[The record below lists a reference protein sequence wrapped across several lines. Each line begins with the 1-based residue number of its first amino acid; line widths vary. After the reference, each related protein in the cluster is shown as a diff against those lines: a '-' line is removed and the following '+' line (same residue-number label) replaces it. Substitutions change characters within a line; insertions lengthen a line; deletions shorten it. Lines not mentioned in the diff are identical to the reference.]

1 MNRVKIFLVA
11 SITVLVICSGIV
23 YVYLKIPKIAYINSS
38 KVFNEFKLKK
48 ELEKD
53 LKKLESSRQSLI
65 DSLKLD
71 LNMKFEKVNGSKKV
85 IQQEVDE
92 YKRMQQQFYLK
103 EKQFKDDYEA
113 LAGQYTEQVWKQLNQ
128 YIKEYGEKNAYDYI
142 LGTKGEGEIMYA
154 NDRED
159 LTLKVTEYANSKYE
173 GDIK

>member
-1 MNRVKIFLVA
+1 MSRVKIFLGA
-11 SITVLVICSGIV
+11 SIAVLVICSAIV
-23 YVYLKIPKIAYINSS
+23 YVYLRIPKIGYINSS

-71 LNMKFEKVNGSKKV
+71 LDMKFEKVNGSKKV

-103 EKQFKDDYEA
+103 EKQFKDDYESM
-113 LAGQYTEQVWKQLNQ
+113 AGQYTAQVWKQLNQ

-142 LGTKGEGEIMYA
+142 FGTKGEGEIMYA
-154 NDRED
+154 NDSED
-159 LTLKVTEYANSKYE
+159 LTGKVTEYANSKYE